1 MNLLCNYNEGRIL
14 KITYISIQSALTVT
28 VIVGLFFIVL
38 GYLKSKKIS
47 NNKNYIVG
55 DRDENTF
62 SLTASLTASALG
74 AWILFG
80 PASAA
85 TWGGIGA
92 VIGYALGTAAPMLFL
107 YNFGPKI
114 RREFSNGLTLTEF
127 IKKRFGLTI
136 LKLCLFLILFY
147 LTIFLIAE
155 VTAIAA
161 LLNFISQVPLWV
173 TAGITLIICLL
184 YILRGG
190 FKLSIITDK
199 YQFTF
204 IVLII
209 LTSLLIILSN
219 TDLSSFEIIKKNSP
233 NLVDKNYLPNYTAGL
248 TFFIA
253 VSATNL
259 FHQGNWQRVFSAKN
273 NFILKSSLIY
283 SSIIIFFIVFWM
295 GYSGLIS
302 YSLNSKVIPDL
313 AFFDL
318 ILNKKNSIF
327 IIGIL
332 ILVMS
337 LTLSTIDTLINAIS
351 SLIIINGNQ
360 ISKSLD
366 GKGIKNKTNLI
377 ILLLSILVFILAS
390 KGYSI
395 LYLFLLADLLCC
407 AAVFTIFYGFFS
419 KKIDTKLAAF
429 SIFCGLLFG
438 LLFFPSPDFQSSILV
453 GNLISIDNFSVFIK
467 SNLLFI
473 AFIISLFLPSLI
485 ISIYSLRNSF
495 R

>member
-1 MNLLCNYNEGRIL
+1 ME
-14 KITYISIQSALTVT
+14 TYTSIQTSLTTV
-28 VIVGLFFIVL
+28 VIVGLFFIGL
-38 GYLKSKKIS
+38 GYLNSKKITD
-47 NNKNYIVG
+47 NKSYIVG
-55 DRDENTF
+55 DRRENTF

-114 RREFSNGLTLTEF
+114 RKEFPRGLTLTEF
-127 IKKRFGLTI
+127 IKKRFGIGI
-136 LKLCLFLILFY
+136 LKICLFLILFY

-155 VTAIAA
+155 VTAIAS
-161 LLNFISQVPLWV
+161 LLKFISQVPLWI
-173 TAGITLIICLL
+173 TAGVTLIICLL

-209 LTSLLIILSN
+209 LASLLIILSN
-219 TDLSSFEIIKKNSP
+219 IDLSSFEIIKKNSP
-233 NLVDKNYLPNYTAGL
+233 NLIDKNYLPNYTAGL

-253 VSATNL
+253 VAATNL

-273 NFILKSSLIY
+273 NSILKSSLIY

-295 GYSGLIS
+295 GYSGLLS
-302 YSLNSKVIPDL
+302 YSLNPKVIPDL

-318 ILNKKNSIF
+318 ILNEKNSLIV
-327 IIGIL
+327 IGIL
-332 ILVMS
+332 ILAMS

-351 SLIIINGNQ
+351 SLIIVNGNQ
-360 ISKSLD
+360 INKNLN
-366 GKGIKNKTNLI
+366 GKKVKDQANII
-377 ILLLSILVFILAS
+377 ILLLSVLVFILAS

-407 AAVFTIFYGFFS
+407 AAVITIFYGFFN
-419 KKIDTKLAAF
+419 KKINSKLAAY
-429 SIFCGLLFG
+429 SIICGLISG
-438 LLFFPSPDFQSSILV
+438 LLFFPSQNFQTSILV
-453 GNLISIDNFSVFIK
+453 GNLISIENFSILIK
-467 SNLLFI
+467 TNLLFI
-473 AFIISLFLPSLI
+473 SFAISLIVPFLMI
-485 ISIYSLRNSF
+485 FTYSLRNSF
-495 R
+495 K

>member
-1 MNLLCNYNEGRIL
+1 MG
-14 KITYISIQSALTVT
+14 KTYATIQTSLTVT
-28 VIVGLFFIVL
+28 VLVGLFFVGL
-38 GYLKSKKIS
+38 GYLNSKKMS
-47 NNKNYIVG
+47 NNMSYIVG
-55 DRDENTF
+55 ERDENTF

-114 RREFSNGLTLTEF
+114 RTEFPNGLTLTEF
-127 IKKRFGLTI
+127 IKKRFDIGI
-136 LKLCLFLILFY
+136 LKISLFLILFY

-155 VTAIAA
+155 VTAIAS
-161 LLNFISQVPLWV
+161 LLNFISEVPLWI
-173 TAGITLIICLL
+173 TAGVTLIICLL

-190 FKLSIITDK
+190 FRLSIITDK
-199 YQFTF
+199 YQFMF
-204 IVLII
+204 II
-209 LTSLLIILSN
+209 LIILSSVFIILGN
-219 TDLSSFEIIKKNSP
+219 IDLSSFELIKKNSP

-253 VSATNL
+253 VAATNL

-273 NFILKSSLIY
+273 NSILKSSLVF

-295 GYSGLIS
+295 GYTGLIS

-318 ILNKKNSIF
+318 VLSNNNSI
-327 IIGIL
+327 IIVGIL
-332 ILVMS
+332 ILAIS

-351 SLIIINGNQ
+351 SLIIVNGDQINKSIGGKE
-360 ISKSLD
+360 IKSKA
-366 GKGIKNKTNLI
+366 NLI
-377 ILLLSILVFILAS
+377 ILLLSVLVFVLAS

-407 AAVFTIFYGFFS
+407 SAVITIFYGFFNKNINS
-419 KKIDTKLAAF
+419 KLAVS
-429 SIFCGLLFG
+429 SIFCGLILG
-438 LLFFPSPDFQSSILV
+438 LLFFPSMDFQSSILV
-453 GNLISIDNFSVFIK
+453 GNLISKDLFNSLIST
-467 SNLLFI
+467 NLLFI
-473 AFIISLFLPSLI
+473 SFAISIVAPLI
-485 ISIYSLRNSF
+485 MILIYSLRNSF
-495 R
+495 K

>member
-1 MNLLCNYNEGRIL
+1 ME
-14 KITYISIQSALTVT
+14 KTYISIQTSLTVT
-28 VIVGLFFIVL
+28 VIVGLFFIGL
-38 GYLKSKKIS
+38 GYLNSKKIT

-114 RREFSNGLTLTEF
+114 RKEFPNGLTLTEF
-127 IKKRFGLTI
+127 IKKRFGLGI
-136 LKLCLFLILFY
+136 LKISLFLILFY

-155 VTAIAA
+155 VTAIAS
-161 LLNFISQVPLWV
+161 LLNFISQVPLWI
-173 TAGITLIICLL
+173 TAGVTLIICLL

-199 YQFTF
+199 YQFSF
-204 IVLII
+204 IMLII
-209 LTSLLIILSN
+209 LASIFIILGN
-219 TDLSSFEIIKKNSP
+219 IDISSYELIKKNSP
-233 NLVDKNYLPNYTAGL
+233 NLIDKNYLPNYTAGL

-253 VSATNL
+253 VAATNL

-273 NFILKSSLIY
+273 NSILKSSLVY

-302 YSLNSKVIPDL
+302 YSLNSKVVPDL

-318 ILNKKNSIF
+318 ILNDKNSLI
-327 IIGIL
+327 IIGVL
-332 ILVMS
+332 ILAMS

-351 SLIIINGNQ
+351 SLIIVNGDQIN
-360 ISKSLD
+360 KSLA
-366 GKGIKNKTNLI
+366 GKEIKSKANLI
-377 ILLLSILVFILAS
+377 ILLLSVLVFVLAS

-407 AAVFTIFYGFFS
+407 AAVITIFYGFFN
-419 KKIDTKLAAF
+419 KKINSKLAAS
-429 SIFCGLLFG
+429 SIISGLLFG
-438 LLFFPSPDFQSSILV
+438 LLFFPSQNFQSSILV
-453 GNLISIDNFSVFIK
+453 GNLISINNFNSFITT
-467 SNLLFI
+467 NLLFI
-473 AFIISLFLPSLI
+473 SFGISIIIPFLMIL
-485 ISIYSLRNSF
+485 IYSLRNSF
-495 R
+495 K

>member
-1 MNLLCNYNEGRIL
+1 ME
-14 KITYISIQSALTVT
+14 KTYISIQASLT
-28 VIVGLFFIVL
+28 VIVIIGIFFIVL
-38 GYLKSKKIS
+38 GYLNSKKIF

-55 DRDENTF
+55 NRDESIF

-92 VIGYALGTAAPMLFL
+92 VIGYATGTAAPMLFL

-114 RREFSNGLTLTEF
+114 RKEFPKGLSLTEF
-127 IKKRFGLTI
+127 IKKRFGIGI
-136 LKLCLFLILFY
+136 LKISLFLILFY

-155 VTAIAA
+155 ITAIAS
-161 LLNFISQVPLWV
+161 LLNFISKIPLWI

-184 YILRGG
+184 YILKGG

-199 YQFTF
+199 FQFSF
-204 IVLII
+204 IVVIVFASIFLI
-209 LTSLLIILSN
+209 LGNLEY
-219 TDLSSFEIIKKNSP
+219 SSFELIKKKSS
-233 NLVDKNYLPNYTAGL
+233 NLIDSKYLPNYTAGL

-253 VSATNL
+253 VAATNL

-273 NFILKSSLIY
+273 DYTLKLSLIY
-283 SSIIIFFIVFWM
+283 SSVIIFFIVFWM

-302 YSLNSKVIPDL
+302 YSLNSKVVPDL

-318 ILNKKNSIF
+318 IFQDKAPL
-327 IIGIL
+327 IIVSIL
-332 ILVMS
+332 ILAMS
-337 LTLSTIDTLINAIS
+337 LTLSTIDTLINAIA
-351 SLIIINGNQ
+351 SLLIVNGKEINKS
-360 ISKSLD
+360 IS
-366 GKGIKNKTNLI
+366 GKKIKDKVNLI
-377 ILLLSILVFILAS
+377 ILILSILVFILAS

-407 AAVFTIFYGFFS
+407 AAVVTIFYGFFNKHINS
-419 KKIDTKLAAF
+419 RLAYS
-429 SIFCGLLFG
+429 SIIVGLISG
-438 LLFFPSPDFQSSILV
+438 LLFFPTMDFQSSLLV
-453 GNLISIDNFSVFIK
+453 GNIISKNYFSSLIT

-473 AFIISLFLPSLI
+473 SFIISIIIPLLI
-485 ISIYSLRNSF
+485 IWTYSLRNSF
-495 R
+495 K